1 MHDDGFFDARIAAT
15 YDDPSNPDPSP
26 AVDFLSALA
35 GPGPILELGIGTGRV
50 ALPLAARGVKVH
62 GIELSQAMVAKLRE
76 KPGGDSIP
84 VTIGDFST
92 ARAEGEFT
100 LAYLVYNTIMNLTSQ
115 EAQIACFQNVANHLL
130 PGGHFVVEV
139 MVPDLQRLPFGQ
151 TIRPYHASENK
162 WDFDEY
168 DIVHQG
174 LISHHSKV
182 VDGVLEQNSIPFRY
196 AWPSELDL
204 MAKMAGMNLIGRW
217 DSWNRGPFTNLS
229 EGHVSA
235 WRKVTT

>member
-15 YDDPSNPDPSP
+15 YDDPTNPDPEP
-26 AVDFLSALA
+26 EVDFLVGLA
-35 GPGPILELGIGTGRV
+35 GPGPVLELGIGTGRV
-50 ALPLAARGVKVH
+50 ALPLAARGVVVH

-92 ARAEGEFT
+92 ARAEGEFA
-100 LAYLVYNTIMNLTSQ
+100 LAYLVFNTIMNLTTQ
-115 EAQIACFQNVANHLL
+115 DAQVACFQNVANHLL
-130 PGGHFVVEV
+130 FGGYFVIEV

-151 TIRPYHASENK
+151 TIRPYQVSDHK

-182 VDGVLEQNSIPFRY
+182 VDGVLEQNSIPS
-196 AWPSELDL
+196 ATPGPPS
-204 MAKMAGMNLIGRW
+204 LI
-217 DSWNRGPFTNLS
+217 SWRG
-229 EGHVSA
+229 
-235 WRKVTT
+235 WRG